1 MILHELSALYD
12 RLVDQPD
19 VSEQIPLPGW
29 SEEKVGWAIVLD
41 AEGAVKSVLPLGIQD
56 EKGRLKPLEVL
67 VPDHDGR
74 SGKSPKAYFLCD
86 KASYL
91 LGIDAKDGSASRER
105 SRFLHHEVLDGC
117 SDVGAK
123 AVLAFFDNPKV
134 RDAVPED
141 LVDELV
147 KGRMMVFCL
156 EREGD
161 FIHEHA
167 AVRSAWADYLERA
180 PSDDVE
186 GFCSVTGEYG
196 TLARLFPQVT
206 GIPGAQSSG
215 ASLVSFNFDASESYG
230 KKQAYNAA
238 ISKSIAFKAGTA
250 LKYLL
255 GKPDRRIVL
264 GNTIVTFWADRAA
277 PREERLLAD
286 ILLGRSSAED
296 KVALDAVSNAF
307 SEMRKG
313 LPLSQ
318 FDNSLGFS
326 ILGVSPNAARLS
338 VRFYEHRS
346 LGSIAENY
354 GYYLRDTSIVGVER
368 TSIWGFLLQTA
379 SPGKPSN
386 VHGREPGTEHGG
398 RQTASHG
405 KPSNVPSTL
414 VSRSFESMLRGT
426 DFPVALEQLILSR
439 MRADHA
445 SKDRRDMGQ
454 RAAALKGCLVRR
466 ARRRGIELT
475 RKERFDMALNR
486 ENTNIG
492 YLLGRLFA
500 VMERAQQGA
509 SGDTNATI
517 RDRYIG
523 AASSTPERVFQPLM
537 RGCQAN
543 LGTLRK
549 KKRGLSVKLEQEMD
563 EIVGRLFPGEGSLP
577 KTLGLDEQGAFFI
590 GYYQERCDLWRGKV
604 AEDEDVAVDNHTGDA
619 EEER

>member
-1 MILHELSALYD
+1 MILHELSSLYD
-12 RLVDQPD
+12 RLVDQLD
-19 VSEQIPLPGW
+19 ISEQIPLPGW
-29 SEEKVGWAIVLD
+29 SEEKVSWAIVLD
-41 AEGAVKSVLPLGIQD
+41 VEGAVKSVLPLGTQD
-56 EKGRLKPLEVL
+56 EKGRPQPLEMI
-67 VPDHDGR
+67 VPEHDGR
-74 SGKSPKAYFLCD
+74 SGKSPKAYLLCD

-91 LGIDAKDGSASRER
+91 LGIDAKDGSANRER
-105 SRFLHHEVLDGC
+105 SRVLHHEVLDAC
-117 SDVGAK
+117 NDAGAK
-123 AVLAFFDNPKV
+123 AVLAFFDNPKAG
-134 RDAVPED
+134 DAVSEG
-141 LVDELV
+141 LVDELA

-156 EREGD
+156 EREGN

-167 AVRSAWADYLERA
+167 AVRSAWTDYLERA

-196 TLARLFPQVT
+196 ALARLFPQVT

-215 ASLVSFNFDASESYG
+215 ASLVSYNFDASESYG
-230 KKQAYNAA
+230 KRQAYNAA
-238 ISKSIAFKAGTA
+238 ISKSVAFKAGTA

-296 KVALDAVSNAF
+296 KAALDVVSNAF

-318 FDNSLGFS
+318 FDNNLGFS
-326 ILGVSPNAARLS
+326 ILGISPNAARLS

-354 GYYLRDTSIVGVER
+354 GYFLRDTAMVGVER
-368 TSIWGFLLQTA
+368 TSMWGFLLQTA
-379 SPGKPSN
+379 PLGKS
-386 VHGREPGTEHGG
+386 
-398 RQTASHG
+398 
-405 KPSNVPSTL
+405 SNVPSTL

-445 SKDRRDMGQ
+445 SNNKWDMEQ
-454 RAAALKGCLVRR
+454 RAAALKGCLVRK
-466 ARRRGIELT
+466 ARRRGVELT

-486 ENTNIG
+486 GNSNIG

-549 KKRGLSVKLEQEMD
+549 KKRGLSVKLEREMD
-563 EIVGRLFPGEGSLP
+563 EIVGRLFPGESSLP
-577 KTLGLDEQGAFFI
+577 KTLSMDEQGAFFI
-590 GYYQERCDLWRGKV
+590 GYYQERCDLWRGKTTK
-604 AEDEDVAVDNHTGDA
+604 DEDVAIENHTGDS
-619 EEER
+619 EEEQ